1 MFYAMTRLHIEY
13 SIRLQNIHIVN
24 KIFVYQQT
32 SNNSPNE
39 ILISLEFENFDNEC
53 VFDELE

>member
-39 ILISLEFENFDNEC
+39 ILISLEFENFDNER

>member
-1 MFYAMTRLHIEY
+1 MTRLHIEY

-39 ILISLEFENFDNEC
+39 ILISLEFENFDNER